1 MKKAFVVCVMIF
13 LALYS
18 WCDLK
23 VDQGEISKGREI
35 NFVGYSGPYLYY
47 YTLEEIRDIGVRLG
61 SNIAGTYSRSTFNG
75 LYSMIH
81 AYDPA
86 DSSGKL
92 DADIFVIEPGAFLDN
107 VRNLRIILAGFLE
120 KAYGYSY
127 DDALTIAKFVTYYNA
142 TFRGDMAYF
151 RERYK
156 ELVLKH
162 ISASD
167 AGLAVAYNEWPGK
180 TKAVIPLNDE
190 IQKGN
195 GGTPDTTELTGEK
208 VIEDLKKR
216 EDKGVEDRKDMV
228 EIQEKELEKA
238 EKDLAQD
245 KAKLEE
251 DKKKLEEDKRQ
262 LEQDKKNGTLTDSQI
277 TEKEAEIKNR
287 EDKIKKQE
295 EEITAREEEIKK
307 KQETVKK
314 TREDIVTDERSL
326 PAENKNLERETGTTA
341 VPDAATGK
349 ALFLQLPS
357 GAEDTRGELV
367 LLDFANDSVLA
378 RSEHLNIK
386 ERRYY
391 VLANSVLVVA
401 EPDADGRTYL
411 VQLDPVS
418 LKPTAKSGEQVFGRT
433 IVIINANNIYAVVR
447 MGNSY
452 YVGRFDRNLKLL
464 NASQEEVNPL
474 TPLILSG
481 TALYAQAKGGR
492 VLLLSPSDL
501 ALRKTAAL
509 P

>member
-1 MKKAFVVCVMIF
+1 MKKFIVIYAMFF

-23 VDQGEISKGREI
+23 VDRSEITKGREI

-47 YTLEEIRDIGVRLG
+47 YTLEEIRNIGIHLG
-61 SNIAGTYSRSTFNG
+61 GSITGAYSRATFNG
-75 LYSMIH
+75 LYSIIH

-107 VRNLRIILAGFLE
+107 VKNLRIILAGFLE

-127 DDALTIAKFVTYYNA
+127 DDALTIAKFITYYNA

-156 ELVLKH
+156 ALVLKH

-180 TKAVIPLNDE
+180 TKALIPLSDE

-195 GGTPDTTELTGEK
+195 GGSPDTTELTGEK
-208 VIEDLKKR
+208 VIQDLKKR
-216 EDKGVEDRKDMV
+216 EDKGIEDRKDMV

-238 EKDLAQD
+238 EKDLTKD
-245 KAKLEE
+245 KTTLEE
-251 DKKKLEEDKRQ
+251 DKQKLEEDKRQ
-262 LEQDKKNGTLTDSQI
+262 LEQDKKNGILTDDQI
-277 TEKEAEIKNR
+277 AEKEAEIKKR
-287 EDKIKKQE
+287 EG
-295 EEITAREEEIKK
+295 EINKREEEIAGREEEVKK

-326 PAENKNLERETGTTA
+326 PAEKKGLERETGTTI
-341 VPDAATGK
+341 PDAASGK
-349 ALFLQLPS
+349 ALFLQLTP
-357 GAEDTRGELV
+357 GAEDTKGELV
-367 LLDFANDSVLA
+367 LLDFGSDSVLA

-391 VLANSVLVVA
+391 TFADGVLVVA
-401 EPDADGRTYL
+401 EPGADGRNYL

-418 LKPTAKSGEQVFGRT
+418 LKPVVKSGEQVFGRS
-433 IVIINANNIYAVVR
+433 IILISTNNVYAVVR
-447 MGNSY
+447 MGDSF
-452 YVGRFDRNLKLL
+452 YVGKFDRNLKLL
-464 NASQEEVNPL
+464 NASEEEVNPL

-481 TALYAQAKGGR
+481 TSLYAQAKRGR

-501 ALRKTAAL
+501 ALRKSAAL